1 MIAQD
6 KAYRLLVLY
15 KLTVKS
21 RLKRTV
27 LDDERV
33 RVHYLDLLLQILGVV
48 DGEVQHVGRVGLL
61 QAMENRKLT
70 TA

>member
-1 MIAQD
+1 VQD

-33 RVHYLDLLLQILGVV
+33 RVHYPDLLLQILGVV